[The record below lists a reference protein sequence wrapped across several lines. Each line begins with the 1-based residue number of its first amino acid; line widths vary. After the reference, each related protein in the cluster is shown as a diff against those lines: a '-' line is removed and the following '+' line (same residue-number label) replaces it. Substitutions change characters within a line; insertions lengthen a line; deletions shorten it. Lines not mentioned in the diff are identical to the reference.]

1 MSLLKH
7 PLFAPFSQENNDA
20 IAAANKSVAN
30 YNAYSRIFN
39 NEFNFFFCLKK
50 TNVTSVKQ
58 GVKQCQQE
66 RTRTKLEEFFND
78 HQEEKE
84 LSRTEKAADKA
95 KAKKGKITI
104 SCV

>member
-39 NEFNFFFCLKK
+39 TDSTFFFLPKK
-50 TNVTSVKQ
+50 D
-58 GVKQCQQE
+58 QCNQCE
-66 RTRTKLEEFFND
+66 ANKNAAGEEKTKLEEFFND